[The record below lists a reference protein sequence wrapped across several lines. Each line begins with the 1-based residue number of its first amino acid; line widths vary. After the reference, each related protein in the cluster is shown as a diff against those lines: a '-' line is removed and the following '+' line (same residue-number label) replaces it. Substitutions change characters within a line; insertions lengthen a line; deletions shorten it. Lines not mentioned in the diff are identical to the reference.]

1 MSDRTQAFTGLA
13 ENYRI
18 HRPDYPAQAMEV
30 LREYVHDGAT
40 DAWPHPR
47 LLLDVGAGTGI
58 STRALR
64 SAFGPDPRVVGVE
77 PGHDMRRTA
86 SEEEGVEYVDARAE
100 EIPFPDAS
108 GALVLAAQAVHW
120 FDRPAFYAE
129 AVRLL
134 LSGGALAVINNDR
147 ELVDSAFIDDHET
160 LLERYSPG
168 YDRHYRSYDL
178 VGELNATEGL
188 SGAIEH
194 TFGWVRELTSEG
206 YLGMAMSS
214 SKMAAAAREIGE
226 RRLRAELRT
235 IADRHFPDGRVRV
248 PYTTRLVMARR
259 T

>member
-13 ENYRI
+13 ENYRA

-30 LREYVHDGAT
+30 LREYVRDGAT
-40 DAWPHPR
+40 DAWPHPW

-64 SAFGPDPRVVGVE
+64 AVFGPDPRVVGVE

-86 SEEEGVEYVDARAE
+86 SEDEGVEYVDARAE

-108 GALVLAAQAVHW
+108 SVLVLSAQAVHW

-134 LSGGALAVINNDR
+134 APGGALAVLNNNRD
-147 ELVDSAFIDDHET
+147 LVDSAFIDDHET

-178 VGELNATEGL
+178 VGELGATEGL
-188 SGAIEH
+188 TGATEH
-194 TFGWVRELTSEG
+194 TFGWVRELTPEG

-226 RRLRAELRT
+226 ERVRAELRT